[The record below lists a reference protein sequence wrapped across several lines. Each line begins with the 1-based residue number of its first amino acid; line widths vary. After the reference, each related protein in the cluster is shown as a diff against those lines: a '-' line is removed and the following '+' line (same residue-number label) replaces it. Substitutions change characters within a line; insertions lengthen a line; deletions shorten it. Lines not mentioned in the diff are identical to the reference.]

1 MCLRMRRTDIVV
13 SEFSPPV
20 DDITSQG
27 LTFGESP
34 PWSFPPCLAA
44 LPPSLLSTSSLL
56 LEKEEG
62 EGGRKEGD
70 RLQSSPLLLR
80 LR

>member
-1 MCLRMRRTDIVV
+1 MCLRMRRTNIVV

-44 LPPSLLSTSSLL
+44 LPPSLLSTTLL
-56 LEKEEG
+56 LEKGEG
-62 EGGRKEGD
+62 EGERKEGD